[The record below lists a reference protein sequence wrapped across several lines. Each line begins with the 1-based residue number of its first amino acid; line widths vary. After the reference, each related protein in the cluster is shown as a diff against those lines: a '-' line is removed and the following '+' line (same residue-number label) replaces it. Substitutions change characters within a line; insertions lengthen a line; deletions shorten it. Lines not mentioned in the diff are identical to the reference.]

1 MDIRFTVIIPHGKLH
16 LLQPRASPFGT
27 DAPNMLLHLV
37 KLLPVCIVAFAI
49 SRRLDR
55 QNIIKPDGADP
66 FVPRSISHQILAAV
80 LHTDKNAQGNNLLRG
95 GALPAPVDG
104 FDLDGLFSVH
114 RLKQSVQNL
123 TVQRPGDIVML
134 EHKVFLM
141 RIGFIQQKRTDHAAG
156 GDLGKK
162 VKRICTGRL
171 SRGRT
176 AVQQCFCGPICT
188 DKALLGVFLQFFADG
203 GASNVFG
210 SSKHESR
217 PVDFIHDAR

>member
-1 MDIRFTVIIPHGKLH
+1 MK
-16 LLQPRASPFGT
+16 S
-27 DAPNMLLHLV
+27 N
-37 KLLPVCIVAFAI
+37 
-49 SRRLDR
+49 
-55 QNIIKPDGADP
+55 N
-66 FVPRSISHQILAAV
+66 QILAAA

-141 RIGFIQQKRTDHAAG
+141 GIGFIQQKRTDHAAG

-162 VKRICTGRL
+162 SQAHLYRQAEPWPHGGTAMFL
-171 SRGRT
+171 RT
-176 AVQQCFCGPICT
+176 
-188 DKALLGVFLQFFADG
+188 DLY
-203 GASNVFG
+203 
-210 SSKHESR
+210 R
-217 PVDFIHDAR
+217 

>member
-1 MDIRFTVIIPHGKLH
+1 MYRSFRNFPPSGPTEYY
-16 LLQPRASPFGT
+16 Q
-27 DAPNMLLHLV
+27 
-37 KLLPVCIVAFAI
+37 
-49 SRRLDR
+49 
-55 QNIIKPDGADP
+55 ADP

-141 RIGFIQQKRTDHAAG
+141 GIGFIQQKRTDHAAG

-162 VKRICTGRL
+162 
-171 SRGRT
+171 SS
-176 AVQQCFCGPICT
+176 ASVQ
-188 DKALLGVFLQFFADG
+188 
-203 GASNVFG
+203 AS
-210 SSKHESR
+210 
-217 PVDFIHDAR
+217 

>member
-1 MDIRFTVIIPHGKLH
+1 
-16 LLQPRASPFGT
+16 
-27 DAPNMLLHLV
+27 MLLHLV

-141 RIGFIQQKRTDHAAG
+141 GIGFIQQKEPITPQGATSEKSQAHLYRQAEPWPHGGTAMFLRTD
-156 GDLGKK
+156 LY
-162 VKRICTGRL
+162 R
-171 SRGRT
+171 
-176 AVQQCFCGPICT
+176 
-188 DKALLGVFLQFFADG
+188 
-203 GASNVFG
+203 
-210 SSKHESR
+210 
-217 PVDFIHDAR
+217 